1 MKKFT
6 SFKVSWKSISLIIVT
21 ILFLVFIYKIFIS
34 GSKLGASLAIK
45 LFPLEKDINL
55 RNDNIYTS
63 DIVDILDDISEEVT
77 LPEDIYVSGDFKLL
91 FKADGTIT
99 NIDALL
105 YGKNDKNVTNSFLLS
120 YDSDE
125 SKQLKVIQKN
135 DINMKYDEKYSII
148 PLIKCLRVIPL
159 KDTISNYESDNFEI
173 IYSGKKECP
182 VNTTGIVYINP
193 QGKIRE
199 IDNPLPSKINDYAIS
214 ILPSNKNE
222 DSQGLKYILADNIND
237 ENIKTLINSDLSAT
251 TKTNSKVLDDGS
263 IEFKLNDNITYTLK
277 YEGTTDFKLDNNIT
291 CNTKKYSLYKFN
303 NINKESTLVNNDVFP
318 NSLIENVNLTF
329 IDENLGFI
337 SASFP
342 ELMIPGKLFRTED
355 GGKTFENIN
364 LSSLSIETP
373 ISLDYSRLT
382 LIDIP
387 YEKDGDLYMKFN
399 YGYFYS
405 YKGHVLCKS
414 DNNGKRW
421 SIVKV
426 KPNDIY

>member
-1 MKKFT
+1 MKKFIR
-6 SFKVSWKSISLIIVT
+6 SKVNWKSISLIIVT

-34 GSKLGASLAIK
+34 GSRFVDSLAIK

-77 LPEDIYVSGDFKLL
+77 LPEDIYISGDFKLL
-91 FKADGTIT
+91 FKSDGTIT

-105 YGKNDKNVTNSFLLS
+105 YGKNDENVTNSFSLT

-135 DINMKYDEKYSII
+135 NINIKCDEKYSII
-148 PLIKCLRVIPL
+148 PLIKGLRVIPL
-159 KDTISNYESDNFEI
+159 KYTISNYESDNFEI

-193 QGKIRE
+193 QGKIKE
-199 IDNPLPSKINDYAIS
+199 IDNPLPSKINDYTIS

-222 DSQGLKYILADNIND
+222 DSQGFKYIFTDNIND
-237 ENIKTLINSDLSAT
+237 ENITNLIKSDLSTT
-251 TKTNSKVLDDGS
+251 TKRNSKVLDDGS

-277 YEGTTDFKLDNNIT
+277 YEGTADVKLNHDIT

-303 NINKESTLVNNDVFP
+303 NENKESILVNDDVFP

-355 GGKTFENIN
+355 GGKTFENIY

-373 ISLDYSRLT
+373 ISLDYSKLT

-387 YEKDGDLYMKFN
+387 YEDNGNLYMKFN
-399 YGYFYS
+399 YGYFNS

-414 DNNGKRW
+414 DNKGKRW
-421 SIVKV
+421 SIVKGI
-426 KPNDIY
+426 PNDLS

>member
-1 MKKFT
+1 MKKFIR
-6 SFKVSWKSISLIIVT
+6 SKVNWKSISLIIVT

-34 GSKLGASLAIK
+34 GSRFVDSLAIK

-77 LPEDIYVSGDFKLL
+77 LPEDIYISGDFKLL
-91 FKADGTIT
+91 FKSDGTIT

-105 YGKNDKNVTNSFLLS
+105 YGKNDENVTNSFSLT

-135 DINMKYDEKYSII
+135 NINIKCDEKYSII
-148 PLIKCLRVIPL
+148 PLIKGLRVIPL
-159 KDTISNYESDNFEI
+159 KYTISNYESDNFEI

-193 QGKIRE
+193 QGKIKE
-199 IDNPLPSKINDYAIS
+199 IDNPLPSKINDYTIS

-222 DSQGLKYILADNIND
+222 DSQGFKYIFTDNIND
-237 ENIKTLINSDLSAT
+237 ENITNLIKSDLSTT
-251 TKTNSKVLDDGS
+251 TKRNSKVLDDGS

-277 YEGTTDFKLDNNIT
+277 YEGTADVKLNHDIT

-303 NINKESTLVNNDVFP
+303 NENKESILVNDDVFP

-355 GGKTFENIN
+355 GGKTFENIY

-373 ISLDYSRLT
+373 ISLDYSKLT

-387 YEKDGDLYMKFN
+387 YEDNGNLYMKFN
-399 YGYFYS
+399 YGYFNS

-414 DNNGKRW
+414 DNKGKRW

-426 KPNDIY
+426 IPNDLS